1 MADAKDIVQSGILG
15 PSGSGIITSGL
26 EEQFAQLK
34 NITGGG
40 ASGGNG
46 SALVNIAPDR
56 LRAMRRQ
63 AMGDSR
69 PGMFRQSP
77 SFYHPLFEAI
87 NLQLPTKSFF
97 PGTLITMADGTQ
109 KAIEEFA
116 PGDEVISH
124 DGSVEVVEF
133 TEHHPATGGSI
144 EITAQ
149 GMDLPLRVTSGH
161 KVYALRAE
169 DVECDREKKPGFC
182 SLGESTHCKR
192 VSDKP
197 GVRGGPRC
205 ASRQI
210 PITDPRPIE
219 AFKIK
224 KGDYIFVPVV
234 DGIEEMK
241 PFAEKRYASGDTRA
255 FVHIKNI
262 PVDAKMM
269 RLLGYFGSEGCTHR
283 RPDGEIHGTMFSFNA
298 NEKDTLAQEVVDLIQ
313 DVFGKKAWKT
323 VTQHN
328 VCNVQ
333 ISGKHIGEWFVK
345 HCGKLAKEKVLSRE
359 VMFADPALQVHFLA
373 TYANGDG
380 YQIKDGSSAGKV
392 VITTASENMASQ
404 LAIIARRCGMAP
416 TKKYEYRKD
425 GFAGINPGRPTWS
438 WQIGISNG
446 YIDPLI
452 GISKFKKFGD
462 KAFAMKKMVIHKKWI
477 AHKVTSVKE
486 IAYVGEVW
494 NIGVRKHA
502 KILVPYNEPHLLLH
516 GRSRGGKQF
525 EVHVQISGTTTDGNH
540 SVIANGYACTQSRE
554 INQWC
559 RHFRKTDGYVGALL
573 DQHSEF
579 PLTGMHIVCD
589 DPKVKRFFEILFF
602 DILKGPRL
610 LEKINGEYWTM
621 ANVFP
626 FGNWDDDKGIWTGFS
641 LLNPDFVEVEKS
653 SLIDEPVLKLDP
665 DDNLKRIVASRQPKE
680 LYEKLCKIENGE
692 LVNMISR
699 GEKIPLNKF
708 RVSHLAFKLSDYE
721 TVGTPIMFRAFKPLI
736 QKDMIRRV
744 QMAVYER
751 HILPLK
757 LIKVGSDQM
766 PANPEAIKQ
775 VREAMEELSTD
786 LSAWFVYHH
795 AIQAEYVSSAGK
807 IHPFDNENKW
817 IREEI
822 FAALMGNEAMVGSGG
837 GGMSFATASIGMQIV
852 INRYMRNQ
860 RVLCDWIKDTIF
872 RPVAIA
878 QDFKR
883 QSEWGEEYIVP
894 EVEFEFMKLKDDAQM
909 KGLMKEL
916 MKSGLVSKQTFYTY
930 MGLDETREQKQIA
943 REKAAE
949 KADVLKS
956 IKPTAPPPA
965 PGAAGGMPPMGGGGG
980 GGGET
985 PGTEP
990 PTPGEEMPASAMGP
1004 GES

>member
-1 MADAKDIVQSGILG
+1 MADASDVVKSGILG

-26 EEQFAQLK
+26 EEQFNMLK
-34 NITGGG
+34 NISTGGP
-40 ASGGNG
+40 SGGNG

-63 AMGDSR
+63 ANESR

-87 NLQLPTKSFF
+87 NLQLPTKNREISQWCFV
-97 PGTLITMADGTQ
+97 PGTMVLMENGTEKKIEDVMIGDMVVTHLGRARRVVKCMSREYDGETYTVKVRGARRVLQMTPNHKLWAVKEENGTCKYWGNQEDKKQRCYPGANCGNGQCEKGEKFNGEFVRADNLGM
-109 KAIEEFA
+109 F
-116 PGDEVISH
+116 DSL
-124 DGSVEVVEF
+124 
-133 TEHHPATGGSI
+133 TEPI
-144 EITAQ
+144 MEI
-149 GMDLPLRVTSGH
+149 SGH
-161 KVYALRAE
+161 TPKWAT
-169 DVECDREKKPGFC
+169 P
-182 SLGESTHCKR
+182 
-192 VSDKP
+192 
-197 GVRGGPRC
+197 
-205 ASRQI
+205 
-210 PITDPRPIE
+210 
-219 AFKIK
+219 
-224 KGDYIFVPVV
+224 
-234 DGIEEMK
+234 EM
-241 PFAEKRYASGDTRA
+241 
-255 FVHIKNI
+255 V
-262 PVDAKMM
+262 
-269 RLLGYFGSEGCTHR
+269 RLLGLYAAEGNIIRCRGAVWGVNFTYNL
-283 RPDGEIHGTMFSFNA
+283 DEA
-298 NEKDTLAQEVVDLIQ
+298 KTLAQETINTV
-313 DVFGKKAWKT
+313 KKVTGKT
-323 VTQHN
+323 VKAYMYPKKNPNRIEIRVYSKKFANFIHPL
-328 VCNVQ
+328 V
-333 ISGKHIGEWFVK
+333 SGVATTKVLSPELMNLPVNLMLEFLLAFIDGDGHVVVKKGMNNGIVEIATASSAMASQVYEMCKMCRMAPYHYVSNSNGFKAGGEIHRLKIRSAHLEPLRGMTVAVAEK
-345 HCGKLAKEKVLSRE
+345 AKEKRT
-359 VMFADPALQVHFLA
+359 AKHFW
-373 TYANGDG
+373 D
-380 YQIKDGSSAGKV
+380 KWV
-392 VITTASENMASQ
+392 VIPIDE
-404 LAIIARRCGMAP
+404 
-416 TKKYEYRKD
+416 
-425 GFAGINPGRPTWS
+425 
-438 WQIGISNG
+438 IS
-446 YIDPLI
+446 
-452 GISKFKKFGD
+452 
-462 KAFAMKKMVIHKKWI
+462 
-477 AHKVTSVKE
+477 SVP
-486 IAYVGEVW
+486 YVGLVHNLEV
-494 NIGVRKHA
+494 
-502 KILVPYNEPHLLLH
+502 E
-516 GRSRGGKQF
+516 
-525 EVHVQISGTTTDGNH
+525 EDH
-540 SVIANGYACTQSRE
+540 SYVANSLAVS
-554 INQWC
+554 NC

-579 PLTGMHIVCD
+579 PLTGMHVVCD
-589 DPKVKRFFEILFF
+589 DPKVKRFFEILFH
-602 DILKGPRL
+602 DILKGPQL
-610 LEKINGEYWTM
+610 LEKINQEYWCL

-626 FGNWDDDKGIWTGFS
+626 FGSWDDDKGIWTHFN

-653 SLIDEPVLKLDP
+653 SLVDEPILKLDP

-699 GEKIPLNKF
+699 GEKVPLNKF
-708 RVSHLAFKLSDYE
+708 RVSHIAFKLSDYE

-860 RVLCDWIKDTIF
+860 RVLANWVKDTIF

-894 EVEFEFMKLKDDAQM
+894 DLEFDFMKLKDDAQM
-909 KGLMKEL
+909 KGLMKEM
-916 MKSGLVSKQTFYTY
+916 MKTGLISKQTFYVY

-949 KADVLKS
+949 KADVMKG
-956 IKPTAPPPA
+956 IAPKAPPPA

-980 GGGET
+980 GGGGEI

-990 PTPGEEMPASAMGP
+990 PTPGTEMPASAMGP
-1004 GES
+1004 GESEGGQGPGPGGGPQEG